1 MKVDKHFPF
10 IHESI
15 MEQVALS
22 ADTAKGIMRRT
33 GNDVYDPKNIAAYF
47 DAYMDDDL
55 IRSMVDDLA
64 ETVAGN
70 GYYTTVDSLIL
81 KDTVS
86 EGRKSGGV
94 KAKELVDHFG
104 QYFNLDELF
113 PNIAKLVLIGGFC
126 PVQTILVPND
136 VEKCALKIVHPKT
149 VKHIEV
155 DPKTNEILWIIQEV
169 GTDKLK
175 INGDELAWF
184 TYGQIGNDVR
194 GTSYVRG
201 CIQLLNTLKTATAN
215 VDEILNR
222 YISPVGIW
230 KSRRDTEKLKAA
242 AAGREAGEDIF
253 LGNLTEDEMKEDA
266 LKFLQIDAR
275 VPFWEY
281 IVYLDR
287 RLYSY
292 SRANNT
298 WFSIQRSMASSD
310 KIDEIILRHVASIQ
324 RVIKRSVEKYWFA
337 PLAELYSLSEVPKL
351 NWGREQT
358 GVENILPSDII
369 VKGLELGFLSVGQY
383 MDILKQLG
391 VRIKEETVEP
401 SGSAEVPEEDAE
413 TDDVDADTAKAEAQ
427 LKEQHGLTG
436 GVWACPKCGYTLLNS
451 MVSPEFIICP
461 KCGFE
466 PHPEVKKKTFYDM
479 LYRIITRYKKMFPEE
494 KVGDEGE

>member
-1 MKVDKHFPF
+1 
-10 IHESI
+10 
-15 MEQVALS
+15 
-22 ADTAKGIMRRT
+22 
-33 GNDVYDPKNIAAYF
+33 
-47 DAYMDDDL
+47 
-55 IRSMVDDLA
+55 
-64 ETVAGN
+64 
-70 GYYTTVDSLIL
+70 
-81 KDTVS
+81 
-86 EGRKSGGV
+86 
-94 KAKELVDHFG
+94 
-104 QYFNLDELF
+104 
-113 PNIAKLVLIGGFC
+113 
-126 PVQTILVPND
+126 
-136 VEKCALKIVHPKT
+136 
-149 VKHIEV
+149 
-155 DPKTNEILWIIQEV
+155 
-169 GTDKLK
+169 
-175 INGDELAWF
+175 
-184 TYGQIGNDVR
+184 VR

-324 RVIKRSVEKYWFA
+324 RGMKRSVEKYWFA
-337 PLAELYSLSEVPKL
+337 PLANLYSLSEVPKL

-383 MDILKQLG
+383 MDILKQIG
-391 VRIKEETVEP
+391 IRIKEETVEL
-401 SGSAEVPEEDAE
+401 SGSAEVPEEDAAI
-413 TDDVDADTAKAEAQ
+413 DDADMEAMVVQAKDGTYV
-427 LKEQHGLTG
+427 KGDTWG
-436 GVWACPKCGYTLLNS
+436 CPKCGYVLLHPL
-451 MVSPEFIICP
+451 VSVEFIICP

-466 PHPEVKKKTFYDM
+466 PYPEVKKKTFYDM
-479 LYRIITRYKKMFPEE
+479 LYRIIGKYKEMFPEE
-494 KVGDEGE
+494 KIGEET